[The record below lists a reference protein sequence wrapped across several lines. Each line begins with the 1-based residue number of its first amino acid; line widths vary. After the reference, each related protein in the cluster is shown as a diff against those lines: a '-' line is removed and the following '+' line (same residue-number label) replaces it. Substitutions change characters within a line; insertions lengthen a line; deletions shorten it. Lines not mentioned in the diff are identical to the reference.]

1 MSDIDIAELA
11 KRSGLRASTLRFYE
25 EKGLIASIGRR
36 GLKRL
41 FDPSVIER
49 LALIQLGRASGF
61 SLDELAGMV
70 SGGTGPSVDK
80 AQLASK
86 AAELDGRIGQL
97 QRMRDGLLH
106 AAACPAPSL
115 MECPHFLRIVR
126 VTGDAA
132 VRTRKRRVFT
142 AEAV

>member
-1 MSDIDIAELA
+1 LSDIDIAELA
-11 KRSGLRASTLRFYE
+11 KRSGVRASTLRFYE
-25 EKGLIASIGRR
+25 EKGLIAAIGRR

-49 LALIQLGRASGF
+49 LALVQLGRAAGF
-61 SLDELAGMV
+61 SLDELAGML
-70 SGGTGPSVDK
+70 SDAAGPRIDK
-80 AQLASK
+80 TQLTAK
-86 AAELDGRIGQL
+86 AADLDRRIGQL

-106 AAACPAPSL
+106 AASCPAPSL

-126 VTGDAA
+126 LVGGEGTPARA
-132 VRTRKRRVFT
+132 RRIFR

>member
-11 KRSGLRASTLRFYE
+11 KRSGVRASTLRFYE

-41 FDPSVIER
+41 FDPSVNER
-49 LALIQLGRASGF
+49 LALIQLGRAAGF
-61 SLDELAGMV
+61 SLDELASMLSDAGR
-70 SGGTGPSVDK
+70 PRIDK
-80 AQLASK
+80 TQLTSK
-86 AAELDGRIGQL
+86 AADLDRRIGQL

-106 AAACPAPSL
+106 AASCPAPSL

-126 VTGDAA
+126 LVGGEGTPARA
-132 VRTRKRRVFT
+132 RRIFR